1 MISSYTISSD
11 LNVISVIFVDLSIE
25 GLGML
30 LMIVPFSSVCVFS
43 CNSANKP
50 ATLEK
55 KNCGFIDGAYKY
67 VVFVGY
73 SI

>member
-25 GLGML
+25 GLRML

-43 CNSANKP
+43 YNSANKP
-50 ATLEK
+50 ATLEIK
-55 KNCGFIDGAYKY
+55 IAVLSMMHKN

>member
-25 GLGML
+25 GLRML

-43 CNSANKP
+43 YNSANKP
-50 ATLEK
+50 ATLEIK
-55 KNCGFIDGAYKY
+55 IAVLSMMHKNMSCL
-67 VVFVGY
+67 
-73 SI
+73 

>member
-1 MISSYTISSD
+1 
-11 LNVISVIFVDLSIE
+11 
-25 GLGML
+25 
-30 LMIVPFSSVCVFS
+30 MIVPFSSVCVFS

>member
-11 LNVISVIFVDLSIE
+11 LNVISVIFVDSSIE
-25 GLGML
+25 GLRML

-43 CNSANKP
+43 YNSADKP
-50 ATLEK
+50 ATLEI
-55 KNCGFIDGAYKY
+55 KNCCFIDGAYKY

>member
-25 GLGML
+25 GLRML

-43 CNSANKP
+43 YNSANKP
-50 ATLEK
+50 ATEIKIAVLSMMH
-55 KNCGFIDGAYKY
+55 KNMSCL
-67 VVFVGY
+67 
-73 SI
+73 

>member
-11 LNVISVIFVDLSIE
+11 LNVISVIFVDLPIE
-25 GLGML
+25 GLRML

-43 CNSANKP
+43 YNSANKP
-50 ATLEK
+50 ATLEIK
-55 KNCGFIDGAYKY
+55 IAVLSMMHKN

>member
-1 MISSYTISSD
+1 MISIYTVSSD
-11 LNVISVIFVDLSIE
+11 LNAISVIFVDLSIE
-25 GLGML
+25 GLRML

-43 CNSANKP
+43 YNSANKP
-50 ATLEK
+50 ATLEIK
-55 KNCGFIDGAYKY
+55 IAVLSMMHKN